1 MVTMVF
7 DDECCAREN
16 MQDELLPLVLKY
28 KPPVPLP
35 ATALPDD
42 DGSAAGRAWVF

>member
-7 DDECCAREN
+7 DDECAVREN

-28 KPPVPLP
+28 SPSVELP
-35 ATALPDD
+35 ASELPDD
-42 DGSAAGRAWVF
+42 DSSAAGRAWVF